1 MRKLLTGQRYLDWTT
16 LKVIINCAMSA
27 DGKIALRSR
36 RQTAISGDED
46 LRRVHKLRNSCDAI
60 LVGVETVL
68 SDDPKLTV
76 KEKYVKKPRN
86 PVRIVLDSRGRT
98 PSEAQVLN
106 GAARTIIVT
115 NERSKKTFRNAEA
128 LRCGKKEIDLLRLLD
143 ALEKM
148 GIGCLLVEGGSR
160 VIWSFLE
167 HRLADEVNIFIG
179 SMVIGGDESPT
190 PAGGDGAI
198 DENGII
204 PLRLKSSKAL
214 GNGILLTYEVVK

>member
-1 MRKLLTGQRYLDWTT
+1 V
-16 LKVIINCAMSA
+16 KVIINCAMSA
-27 DGKIALRSR
+27 DGKIALGSR
-36 RQTAISGDED
+36 HQTAISGEED

-98 PSEAQVLN
+98 PSGAQVLN
-106 GAARTIIVT
+106 GAARTVIVT
-115 NERSKKTFRNAEA
+115 NEKCRKTFKNAEA
-128 LRCGKKEIDLLRLLD
+128 LRIGKKEVDLPRLLD

-148 GIGCLLVEGGSR
+148 GIGCLLVEGGSK
-160 VIWSFLE
+160 VIWSFLDQ
-167 HRLADEVNIFIG
+167 RLADEVNIFIG

-190 PAGGDGAI
+190 PAGGAGAA
-198 DENGII
+198 DEKGIV
-204 PLRLKSSKAL
+204 PLKLRSSKAL
-214 GNGILLTYEVVK
+214 GNGVLLIYEVVK